1 MKEAIPD
8 AKPIILEGDPVKSVQ
23 AWNMMDGKI
32 EWSAINDIAEYLEV
46 VDIEFFIDGLLLI
59 KEYMAASADG

>member
-8 AKPIILEGDPVKSVQ
+8 AKPIVLDGDPAKSVQ

-32 EWSAINDIAEYLEV
+32 EWSAVNDIAEYLEV